1 MADSTN
7 DIELAAKEAWS
18 RGDYAA
24 VVRVA
29 IDGYGDEVHSFLA
42 ASTRGDLGTTD
53 EVFSQFTEDF
63 WRGLPKFEW
72 RSSIRAW
79 CYKIARNALHRFRR
93 SPYNR
98 RERRAGL
105 SEIPMLE
112 SLAESAR
119 SRTRPYLRTEI
130 KTEFQKLRE
139 KLSED
144 DQTLLILR
152 INRKMAWRD
161 VAHAFLGDA
170 ESADDAEVARVSTAL
185 RQRLVEVKARLKR
198 LAEEAGL
205 VD

>member
-1 MADSTN
+1 MADPS
-7 DIELAAKEAWS
+7 DHIELAAKAAWS
-18 RGDYAA
+18 RADYAA
-24 VVRVA
+24 VVRLVM
-29 IDGYGDEVHSFLA
+29 DGYGDEVHSFLA
-42 ASTRGDLGTTD
+42 ASTRGDLSIAD
-53 EVFSQFTEDF
+53 EVFSQFAEDF

-93 SPYNR
+93 SPHNR
-98 RERRAGL
+98 RERRAAL
-105 SEIPMLE
+105 SEVPMLE
-112 SLAESAR
+112 GLAESAR
-119 SRTRPYLRTEI
+119 SRTRPYLRTEV

-161 VAHAFLGDA
+161 VAHAFLADA
-170 ESADDAEVARVSTAL
+170 EAPDDAEVERLSNAL

-205 VD
+205 VQ